1 MSKIKRLSDY
11 TDLTEEFIQ
20 ECRELVIKFEGF
32 LQRYV
37 DIQELEIK
45 EQIEEME
52 NLKREH
58 TAELTYALRHF
69 SQIAMYRENFEF
81 LGNERKTLK
90 SSVIEELMKSG
101 SNAATAERICY
112 NSESYKNGI
121 KDLQEIRKFLIY
133 IYELYDLNKSIIS
146 RNIHQS
152 LATLQKEAEN
162 LKRS

>member
-11 TDLTEEFIQ
+11 TELTEDFIQ

-37 DIQELEIK
+37 NIQELEIK

-52 NLKREH
+52 NLKRMH

-69 SQIAMYRENFEF
+69 SQIAMYRENAEF
-81 LGNERKTLK
+81 LSAERKQLK
-90 SSVIEELMKSG
+90 SKTIDELIKKG
-101 SNAATAERICY
+101 SNATNAERLCY
-112 NSESYKNGI
+112 NDESYI
-121 KDLQEIRKFLIY
+121 SSLKDLQEIRKFLIY
-133 IYELYDLNKSIIS
+133 IYELYDLNKNIIS

-162 LKRS
+162 LRRS